1 MASRAAAAA
10 AGPLL
15 ITAAV
20 LVVLQGFV
28 FGGRISAQ
36 HVDPL
41 SQALP
46 SLCFLKS
53 SLAAGHLPLWNPLQ
67 MGGIPFAADPQSG
80 WLTFPAMA
88 LAVAL
93 PCGAALR
100 VLIPVLPLMAGL
112 GTYAFLRGEGVS
124 RAGSTIGGLMLSLGI
139 AASDLTLAFPFAGA
153 IAWTTITLAA
163 AGRLLRAPTWGRRLA
178 WLVATGLA
186 WGQIAAAHLSQGF
199 VVGSMIVLAYLLGRG
214 WMDVRAGR
222 RTPAECAVLIGLA
235 IASVPVLNLALLLP
249 RLAYL
254 PHTSFALGYP
264 GMDAAA
270 AHIAGKPVPPAG
282 VGSAVTPP
290 WPLKLATSPG
300 AYLGAAGLA
309 LSLAWWRR
317 STLRPLAV
325 AFAACGAVC
334 YLLSLRVVAAAL
346 QPIVDRLPRGDVYL
360 HSPWRFRF
368 GVLTLV
374 PLVAA
379 IGFDAL
385 RAAGSWRERAWA
397 LAPGVAVWWLLPLA
411 FADPARLVLLA
422 AGAVVGGAIL
432 LAAPRRSAGPLLA
445 SVLAVELVAG
455 ALIGQAWRSPLADS
469 GVEPAKATVPLTQLL
484 RPRLSLAAY
493 QTPDAIVSAAA
504 KVGGRIVS
512 FDPADRRLDGYQVLL
527 PRPSSWPLLA
537 NQRTELFGVED
548 AQGYNPMQSP
558 RYWTFIRTVDAPKR
572 IRYNA
577 AALTRLSPVALDLLQ
592 VNAVVG
598 PAGLQSKEIG
608 PAIAHQGGWALYPVR
623 DPAPRASVVS
633 SWKVVGS
640 QDAALREVT
649 TQGFDPS
656 SVAVLE
662 RDPGIART
670 AGGGGG
676 RAHYVQVSPG
686 AARVQVVAPSPA
698 VVVIRNAYDPGWRA
712 TVDGRPAAVLAADG
726 VDQAVVVPAG
736 RHTIVLTYHDPLV
749 GWSLA
754 GSGVAIIGLLGAA
767 IVLAVRSRRRRDQS
781 RPAQNGVPAGG
792 SGPPANVRTR

>member
-1 MASRAAAAA
+1 
-10 AGPLL
+10 
-15 ITAAV
+15 
-20 LVVLQGFV
+20 
-28 FGGRISAQ
+28 
-36 HVDPL
+36 
-41 SQALP
+41 
-46 SLCFLKS
+46 
-53 SLAAGHLPLWNPLQ
+53 
-67 MGGIPFAADPQSG
+67 
-80 WLTFPAMA
+80 
-88 LAVAL
+88 
-93 PCGAALR
+93 
-100 VLIPVLPLMAGL
+100 
-112 GTYAFLRGEGVS
+112 
-124 RAGSTIGGLMLSLGI
+124 
-139 AASDLTLAFPFAGA
+139 
-153 IAWTTITLAA
+153 
-163 AGRLLRAPTWGRRLA
+163 
-178 WLVATGLA
+178 
-186 WGQIAAAHLSQGF
+186 
-199 VVGSMIVLAYLLGRG
+199 MIVLAYLLGRG